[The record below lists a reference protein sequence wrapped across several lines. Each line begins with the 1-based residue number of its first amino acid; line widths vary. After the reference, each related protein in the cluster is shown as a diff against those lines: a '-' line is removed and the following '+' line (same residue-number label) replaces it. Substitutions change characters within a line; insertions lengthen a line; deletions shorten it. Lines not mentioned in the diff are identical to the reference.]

1 MFLSTKKNYPNA
13 GPNTSTVWEVK
24 PQVLKFLFISTL
36 HFPSLCFNTN
46 FKDDFEAKSR
56 GNYNNLFSTRKL
68 PDTPQEYWM
77 QTKLHFSVWTL
88 AEL

>member
-1 MFLSTKKNYPNA
+1 MFLSTKKNYLNA

-24 PQVLKFLFISTL
+24 PHIFKFLFISTL

-56 GNYNNLFSTRKL
+56 GNYDNLFSTRKL

>member
-24 PQVLKFLFISTL
+24 PHIFKFLFISTL

-46 FKDDFEAKSR
+46 FKDDLKQNLEVTIIISSRLESFQTHLKNTECKRSYIFQFE
-56 GNYNNLFSTRKL
+56 L
-68 PDTPQEYWM
+68 
-77 QTKLHFSVWTL
+77 
-88 AEL
+88 